1 MSRAGAT
8 PRYAPGIRRR
18 LGIGLAVGV
27 LVMWLLATL
36 VAGLVV
42 RDELDEAFDDALA
55 ETAQRLLP
63 LAVEDVLDRQGP
75 PQSRTVSALVGA
87 PEFLTYL
94 VRDDAGHVLL
104 KSRDADPALFTG
116 GPATGFRDTEQHRIF
131 GESAVSGTILLE
143 IAEPLQHRREAA
155 LEATAALLSP
165 LPVLIPLSLLG
176 VWWIV
181 RRGLRPVV
189 ALRGRIETR
198 GGGDLTPL
206 ALDGLPREIG
216 PIAESV
222 NRLMERIRAA
232 LEAERSFTANS
243 AHELRTPIA
252 GALAQTQRLI
262 TEAPDAEA
270 AEHARRV
277 EASLRHLMR
286 LSEKLMQLARAESGS
301 CRTAEAQ
308 DLGPVLALVL
318 DEFRR
323 EGGGAPALEFQVES
337 GDPLLAP
344 MDADA
349 FAILLRNL
357 IENALKHGPEGEP
370 VTVELAAGNRVR
382 VINGGPPVPSERLAR
397 LTARFERGPTD
408 APGSGLGLAIAETIV
423 RDAGARLDLLSPAQ
437 GREDG
442 FEAVVILPEV

>member
-1 MSRAGAT
+1 MRRIPDA
-8 PRYAPGIRRR
+8 PRDAPGIQRR
-18 LGIGLAVGV
+18 LGVGLAAGV
-27 LVMWLLATL
+27 VVLWLLASAI
-36 VAGLVV
+36 AGVVV
-42 RDELDEAFDDALA
+42 RHELDEAFDSALT

-63 LAVEDVLDRQGP
+63 LAVEDVLNRQGP
-75 PQSRTVSALVGA
+75 PESRTVSALVGA

-104 KSRDADPALFTG
+104 KSRDADPALFPD
-116 GPATGFRDTEQHRIF
+116 GPRIGFRDTERYRIF
-131 GESAVSGTILLE
+131 GESAVSGTVLLE
-143 IAEPLQHRREAA
+143 IAEPLEHRREAA
-155 LEATAALLSP
+155 LEATAALLLP

-189 ALRGRIETR
+189 ALRGQIETR

-222 NRLMERIRAA
+222 NRLMERVRAA

-262 TEAPDAEA
+262 AEAQDDEA
-270 AEHARRV
+270 AEHARSV
-277 EASLRHLMR
+277 EAALRHLMR
-286 LSEKLMQLARAESGS
+286 LSEKLMQLARAEAAS
-301 CRTAEAQ
+301 CRTAEVQ
-308 DLGPVLALVL
+308 DLGPVLALVI

-323 EGGGAPALEFQVES
+323 EGDAAPALDFRVES
-337 GDPLLAP
+337 DARLSAP

-349 FAILLRNL
+349 FAILVRNL
-357 IENALKHGPEGEP
+357 IENALKHGPTGEA

-382 VINGGPPVPSERLAR
+382 VINGGSPVSAERLAR

-423 RDAGARLDLLSPAQ
+423 RDAGARLDLISPAT

-442 FEAVVILPEV
+442 FEAVVTLPEA